1 MVLVSDNGKITRF
14 RLVAVVALVAI
25 HSLAPP
31 MYNWAGESDKQ
42 QFSGNG
48 GHVSLVGMFA
58 HRQNEVS

>member
-31 MYNWAGESDKQ
+31 MYNWASESDKQ
-42 QFSGNG
+42 QFSGTG
-48 GHVSLVGMFA
+48 GMFLWWA
-58 HRQNEVS
+58 CLPTDKMK